1 MRVPLAQACSRS
13 VQYSF
18 DRSQRTPDAPR
29 PPRRDVLTRNGWR
42 AALSQGP
49 PRGSG
54 ERRRSNAVR
63 TPPALAHA
71 SPCPRL
77 LLGSSFATMRMPTN
91 ASEPVGE
98 HGDGV
103 RRGRRVRG
111 HLRAQKWPR
120 MWWWCAARAS
130 HGPRPATAGLHQSWW
145 WRSCRTLSSRWR
157 KLGPPIGASFRS
169 ARDSVCAKSGSES
182 RWYLHRVG

>member
-1 MRVPLAQACSRS
+1 MRVPPAQACTRS

-18 DRSQRTPDAPR
+18 DRSQTPTADSI
-29 PPRRDVLTRNGWR
+29 GGR
-42 AALSQGP
+42 AALSKG
-49 PRGSG
+49 RLASV
-54 ERRRSNAVR
+54 AVR

-77 LLGSSFATMRMPTN
+77 VLGSSLSTTRMPTK
-91 ASEPVGE
+91 ASEPVRE

-130 HGPRPATAGLHQSWW
+130 HGPRPATAGLCQSGWT
-145 WRSCRTLSSRWR
+145 RSCRTLSSRWR

-169 ARDSVCAKSGSES
+169 ARDSVCAMSGLKS
-182 RWYLHRVG
+182 RWYLNSSDEHTVAHGR

>member
-1 MRVPLAQACSRS
+1 MYIRPKHVRGR
-13 VQYSF
+13 YST
-18 DRSQRTPDAPR
+18 RLTGPKR
-29 PPRRDVLTRNGWR
+29 PRRTLTAGARPSLKGR
-42 AALSQGP
+42 LASV
-49 PRGSG
+49 
-54 ERRRSNAVR
+54 AVR

-77 LLGSSFATMRMPTN
+77 VLGSSSAPTRMPTK
-91 ASEPVGE
+91 ASEPVRE

-103 RRGRRVRG
+103 RRGRRVRC

-130 HGPRPATAGLHQSWW
+130 HGPRPATAGLYQSWG
-145 WRSCRTLSSRWR
+145 RRRCRTLSSRWR

-169 ARDSVCAKSGSES
+169 ARDSVCAMSGLKS
-182 RWYLHRVG
+182 RWYLHSSGEHTVAHGR